1 MFPQSLKIL
10 YANQLSQRRM
20 FLVLV
25 AVKRVFLEHLEKHE
39 DPVPW
44 GAVLPQTL
52 WSVALLKVSGLRAR

>member
-1 MFPQSLKIL
+1 
-10 YANQLSQRRM
+10 M

-39 DPVPW
+39 DPVPL